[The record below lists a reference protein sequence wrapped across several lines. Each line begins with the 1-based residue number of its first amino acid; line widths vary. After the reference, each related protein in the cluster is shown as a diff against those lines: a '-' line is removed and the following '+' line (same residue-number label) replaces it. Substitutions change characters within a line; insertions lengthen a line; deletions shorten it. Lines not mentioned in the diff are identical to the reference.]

1 VLPTPAELNLAD
13 MAPRDAVPFS
23 HHAKRANV
31 GLYLRHLLIS
41 QLNVTVPQPAVARP
55 VFQLIGH
62 VLCFGGPTEVVGSAV
77 CRTSVSVSN
86 IEAAGVRA
94 VKRSTNQPVHA
105 RDLKPANRDK
115 RHPQVTVRPD
125 LRLAYLAFETTDV
138 GAMPRICHMD

>member
-13 MAPRDAVPFS
+13 M
-23 HHAKRANV
+23 
-31 GLYLRHLLIS
+31 
-41 QLNVTVPQPAVARP
+41 
-55 VFQLIGH
+55 
-62 VLCFGGPTEVVGSAV
+62 
-77 CRTSVSVSN
+77 
-86 IEAAGVRA
+86 EAAGVRA